1 MDDARANEQE
11 RPSTGLLTRMQRW
24 QVITSAGLV
33 VVALALIALLVAHD
47 GRYSPRVRDSVEAAR
62 IVRSTHEAML
72 DQQSG
77 LRAYALT
84 GDERFLE
91 AYESG
96 RLALEELEQT
106 RLPTDD
112 DDVTQLHLELRVAQ
126 AAWSERWVP
135 DALAL
140 GRAGGDDDEAGE
152 ALLLEGK
159 ERFDRYRTA
168 QAELLASVYDERDR
182 ALDGQSMA
190 VTRTTFL
197 AVLVALLTSALSL
210 WSGRRLRAAVGAGI
224 DAVRT
229 RLDRVRDGDL
239 APGPPA
245 VGPVELAD
253 VQHGIDATAAELAVA
268 RAAVQAQG
276 DQLRRQNRQL
286 GQVLGFAREVAGSL
300 NLRYVIRGLCAAATN
315 ITGSERVVVWLR
327 TEDERN
333 LEAIADSSGP
343 ALQPIGLELL
353 PIGEGAVG
361 RAARFGHIEGRPAG
375 TAQGPLGAPAE
386 GAGTVAV
393 PMVVGAE
400 VIGVLEVSFPPE
412 PLDPEDTMRVLEAL
426 ATQAATAVGAAR
438 IHEHTENMAMTD
450 ALTQLPNR
458 RRMEVDLAT
467 EVGASQRYGRPLGF
481 AMIDVD
487 HFKAYNDAMGHQAAD
502 VALQTLARILAA
514 SVRGT
519 DTVYRYGGEEIAVV
533 MRETDLDSA
542 CQLGERLREAVEHH
556 FAAPGQLRPVT
567 ISVGVASMP
576 VHASSLPELVGAA
589 DQALYEA
596 KRTGRNR
603 TVVAGPEETG
613 SA

>member
-1 MDDARANEQE
+1 MDEAREDQE
-11 RPSTGLLTRMQRW
+11 EKTSTGLLTRMQRW

-47 GRYSPRVRDSVEAAR
+47 GRYSPRVSDSVEATR

-84 GDERFLE
+84 GDDRFLE

-96 RLALEELEQT
+96 RLALEELERI
-106 RLPTDD
+106 RLPTGD

-140 GRAGGDDDEAGE
+140 GRAGGDQDEDD

-159 ERFDRYRTA
+159 ERFDRYRA
-168 QAELLASVYDERDR
+168 AHAALLEAVYAERKQ
-182 ALDGQSMA
+182 ALDDQSMA
-190 VTRTTFL
+190 VTRTTAL
-197 AVLVALLTSALSL
+197 GVLVALLTSGFSL
-210 WSGRRLRAAVGAGI
+210 WRGRRLRRAVGEGI
-224 DAVRT
+224 EAVRS
-229 RLDRVRDGDL
+229 RLDRVRRGDL
-239 APGPPA
+239 SPGPPPI
-245 VGPVELAD
+245 GPVELAE
-253 VQHGIDATAAELAVA
+253 VQRGIDATAAELAVA

-315 ITGSERVVVWLR
+315 ITGSDRVVVWLR
-327 TEDERN
+327 TEDQRS
-333 LEAIADSSGP
+333 LEAVADSSGP
-343 ALQPIGLELL
+343 ALQPIGLEQV

-375 TAQGPLGAPAE
+375 AVDGRLGAPADD
-386 GAGTVAV
+386 AGTVAV

-400 VIGVLEVSFPPE
+400 VIGVLEVSFPP
-412 PLDPEDTMRVLEAL
+412 DPPDLEDTMRVLEAL
-426 ATQAATAVGAAR
+426 TTQAATAVGAAR
-438 IHEHTENMAMTD
+438 IHEHTETMAMTD

-458 RRMEVDLAT
+458 RRMELDLST
-467 EVGASQRYGRPLGF
+467 EVGSSQRYDRPLGF

-487 HFKAYNDAMGHQAAD
+487 HFKAYNDALGHQAAD
-502 VALQTLARILAA
+502 VALQSLARILAA

-519 DTVYRYGGEEIAVV
+519 DTVYRYGGEEIAVI

-542 CQLGERLREAVEHH
+542 SQLGERLREAVEHH
-556 FAAPGQLRPVT
+556 FAAPGQPRPVT

-576 VHASSLPELVGAA
+576 VHATSLPALVGAA

-603 TVVAGPEETG
+603 TVVAGPDDV
-613 SA
+613 